1 MNVKDAVADR
11 VRELCQIYEIR
22 PNELAT
28 RAGIT
33 PSTIYSLLD
42 PRRRDVSVLTVKK
55 ICDGYHPGRLLF
67 HTKIRCPRSG
77 DRLAIPSLFH
87 TKKPCH
93 LSGLFFLELHILQS

>member
-55 ICDGYHPGRLLF
+55 ICDGLDITL
-67 HTKIRCPRSG
+67 G
-77 DRLAIPSLFH
+77 DF
-87 TKKPCH
+87 
-93 LSGLFFLELHILQS
+93 LSTPKFDALDQEIV